1 MVVVRDE
8 NMGRRRRGRD
18 KGIPLAVVIDSGV
31 YGRIV

>member
-1 MVVVRDE
+1 MKTW
-8 NMGRRRRGRD
+8 GREGGKERERRD

>member
-1 MVVVRDE
+1 MKTW
-8 NMGRRRRGRD
+8 GREGGEEREGRD